1 MTKHDILIMDYCV
14 KECRLMTN
22 PTLSIIVPVYNVCAF
37 LEQCIDSILAQTFT
51 DYELILVDDGST
63 DGSGEIC
70 DRYAQSDSRIKVIH
84 KENGGVVSARKAGI
98 KVASGAY
105 AGYVDG
111 DDWIDPHMYEKMVH
125 YMQRYD
131 CDLVMCDVA
140 NESKSLPFSSGSTR
154 VDIEGGYYDLQ
165 RLKEK
170 ILPNMI
176 YAGEFFKF
184 GIYPVIWNKLY
195 RREKLITHQTAIDD
209 TIRTGE
215 DAACV
220 YPYILSS
227 DSMYFMKN
235 MTLYHY
241 RHSQHQMTAVSDD
254 MYFERFKALYS
265 FFSRSEIASSP
276 YANQLDY
283 YYSYLIKTTISN
295 ELKKENTLPFGE
307 KLKHIKEI
315 CHFTKQEGFVD
326 KIDISAIHHKLYFRL
341 LRKNKPFLLV
351 AGIYI
356 TRFIQIIFG

>member
-14 KECRLMTN
+14 KECRLMN
-22 PTLSIIVPVYNVCAF
+22 PILSIIVPVYNVCAF

-70 DRYAQSDSRIKVIH
+70 DRYARLDGRIKVIH

-98 KVASGAY
+98 KAASGAY

-125 YMQRYD
+125 YMQKYD
-131 CDLVMCDVA
+131 CDLIMCDVA
-140 NESKSLPFSSGSTR
+140 NENKSLPFSSGSTR
-154 VDIEGGYYDLQ
+154 VDIEDGYYDLQ

-195 RREKLITHQTAIDD
+195 RREKLITHQMAIDD

-220 YPYILSS
+220 YPYIFHSE
-227 DSMYFMKN
+227 SMYFMKN

-241 RHSQHQMTAVSDD
+241 RHSQHQMTAVYDD

-295 ELKKENTLPFGE
+295 ELKNENPLPFGE

-315 CHFTKQEGFVD
+315 CDFTKQEGFVD

-351 AGIYI
+351 SGIYI
-356 TRFIQIIFG
+356 TRFIQRIFG